1 MDWLKGGPMVHQK
14 ACTFSITSTDFMND
28 TLLSAPESFA
38 RGNEG
43 GLTAEQ
49 LFDMM
54 EMWNCLGVLL
64 QGFQGRTA
72 EARQFGVYDKTDVRG
87 GDIDGEELMLGK
99 SSTWTMLD
107 MY

>member
-1 MDWLKGGPMVHQK
+1 V
-14 ACTFSITSTDFMND
+14 S
-28 TLLSAPESFA
+28 
-38 RGNEG
+38 
-43 GLTAEQ
+43 AEQ

-72 EARQFGVYDKTDVRG
+72 EARQFGVYDKTDIRG

-99 SSTWTMLD
+99 SPTWRC
-107 MY
+107 